1 MKTSLL
7 IKILVI
13 MLSIFVGCTS
23 HPIVESDIPIDEG
36 TVWDKIYEKYYK
48 LENVNV
54 VVHIDFFSVSI
65 FGNDNIDIQSCKLHI
80 DDIEIELRNNVKN
93 AFFTYHTLLPGEIY
107 KIRVLVNGKSYQT
120 SFKMPQRAAIELTYP
135 EIGIENSYTFFWRLV
150 QDYDAQYVGVVLE
163 RNDVDEIISGFT
175 IEEINPVSR
184 SFDINLDII
193 PINYTFT
200 GVTVG
205 GLVYVVNQDILFIS
219 QVDNY
224 ILFEEEK

>member
-13 MLSIFVGCTS
+13 MLFIFVGCITNPS
-23 HPIVESDIPIDEG
+23 LESGFLKNEI
-36 TVWDKIYEKYYK
+36 WNMIYEKYYK

-54 VVHIDFFSVSI
+54 VVHIDFVSVLI
-65 FGNDNIDIQSCKLHI
+65 FGNDNIDIHSCKLYI
-80 DDIEIELRNNVKN
+80 DDIEIELRNHVQN

-107 KIRVLVNGKSYQT
+107 KMRVEINEKIYET
-120 SFKMPQRAAIELTYP
+120 NFRIPQRAAIE
-135 EIGIENSYTFFWRLV
+135 IVHQNMGIDGSCTFIWSIE
-150 QDYDAQYVGVVLE
+150 QNYDAQYVGVIAE
-163 RNDVDEIISGFT
+163 RNDVLEPPSGAIIAEID
-175 IEEINPVSR
+175 PSR
-184 SFDINLDII
+184 RVYTVNSNII
-193 PINYTFT
+193 PGRYTFT